1 VITEFGRSLIAK
13 AGFMLA
19 RVEYTKSMGARRIA
33 ITHAGAQVA
42 ARTVYQ
48 PEVWPLRI
56 SALDRKGRPKHT
68 QPVVQ
73 DIAGP
78 CCFAGDI
85 LAHERE
91 LPLLE
96 PDDHVLVHDTGGYYF
111 SSPYIYNSLPPID
124 AFSVTGP
131 DHDLQVVEL
140 RS

>member
-1 VITEFGRSLIAK
+1 
-13 AGFMLA
+13 
-19 RVEYTKSMGARRIA
+19 MGVFRTQQRQSAH
-33 ITHAGAQVA
+33 HAGAQVA

-56 SALDRKGRPKHT
+56 SALDGEGRPKHDT
-68 QPVVQ
+68 LVAQ

-85 LAHERE
+85 LAHHRT

-96 PDDHVLVHDTGGYYF
+96 PDDHVLIHDTGGYYF

-131 DHDLQVVEL
+131 DDDLQVAEL
-140 RS
+140 RI